1 MNVPPQRS
9 ARLTDEQE
17 SPPPPG
23 VPPRSAAQ
31 ALVEAAVVLGIGSSP
46 FIYSALVSGG
56 AGDVDAPLATELS
69 DMLIVGTMVVQLALG
84 ALLVPIVRWRGWR
97 MAWVAGAPEPHDVL
111 RGGGVWL
118 LSMLFYMTSA
128 LAWYVISP
136 ETVKQLQHVVPRG
149 SVSLWA
155 AVAMSL
161 VNPMFEE
168 FLFLGFGVNALRRFG
183 LPIACSVSLALRTA
197 AHLYQG
203 PMAII
208 GILPL
213 GLAYTY
219 YYARTGRLWPVVVAH
234 VIQDS
239 VALAVITAA

>member
-1 MNVPPQRS
+1 MTTPS
-9 ARLTDEQE
+9 DLDE
-17 SPPPPG
+17 SPPG
-23 VPPRSAAQ
+23 VPRRGPVPAAI
-31 ALVEAAVVLGIGSSP
+31 EAAVVLGIGASP
-46 FIYSALVSGG
+46 FVVSAILSGG

-69 DMLIVGTMVVQLALG
+69 DTLIFGTLAVQLILG
-84 ALLVPIVRWRGWR
+84 AILVPFVRWRGWR
-97 MAWVAGAPEPHDVL
+97 MARVAGAPEPPDIL

-118 LSMLFYMTSA
+118 LSMAAYMVSF
-128 LAWYVISP
+128 VIWHAVAP
-136 ETVKQLQHVVPRG
+136 DTVDQLRHVVPTG
-149 SVSLWA
+149 SVSLAA

-183 LPIACSVSLALRTA
+183 LPIACAVSLALRTA

-203 PMAII
+203 PMAIV

-213 GLAYTY
+213 GLAYTV

-239 VALAVITAA
+239 LALALLTKGLG